1 MEIRILHLLEGARNA
16 KGLTVIIDV
25 FRAFSTACFVFD
37 NGAGAIIPIGDQA
50 RAYQLKEAH
59 PDFILIGER
68 DGKMLPGF
76 DFGNSPA
83 EIEHVNFR
91 GKTVIQTTSAGTQGI
106 VNAAGA
112 SRIITGSFNN
122 AGAVAG
128 YIKSQNPGA
137 VSLVAMG
144 HAGIRRTR
152 RLGSYERCHAGIRR
166 TDEDIL
172 CAQYIRSLLKDDPL
186 SPAAI
191 KQHLRKSPGSQK
203 FFDPQMPWF
212 RERDFE
218 LCLSFNRFNFVLVVR
233 PHEGDLLCL
242 KRQDLP
248 PAKIG

>member
-25 FRAFSTACFVFD
+25 FRAFSTACFIFD
-37 NGAGAIIPIGDQA
+37 NGAEAIIPTGDQD
-50 RAYQLKEAH
+50 RAYQLKETH
-59 PDFILIGER
+59 PDFVLIGER

-91 GKTVIQTTSAGTQGI
+91 GNTVIQTTSAGTQGI

-122 AGAVAG
+122 AGAAAG

-144 HAGIRRTR
+144 
-152 RLGSYERCHAGIRR
+152 HAGIRR

-186 SPAAI
+186 SPEAI